1 MKKFSRKKLIIFAVI
16 AVILCVLLF
25 FGNSALQITNYNY
38 SSDSIPEDFDNF
50 KIVQISDLHNKRFG
64 KNAQQLTKK
73 IKQCNPDII
82 VITGDLI
89 DSNHTNIDNAL
100 DAAKAFTEIAPTYFV
115 TGNHEKWLDDD
126 DFNTLVSEL
135 ENLGIIILND
145 SSAEIKKENSSFSL
159 IGLDDESLT
168 DDTLNTLLKENSSD
182 FKVLLAHEPQF
193 FDDYSTSDAD
203 LVLSGH
209 AHGGQIRIPFTHI
222 GIIAPDQY
230 FLPEYSEGKF
240 SKNGTTMIISRGLGN
255 SIIPFR
261 IFNRPEIVCVTLHCI

>member
-1 MKKFSRKKLIIFAVI
+1 MKKFSRKKLIVFAVI
-16 AVILCVLLF
+16 AIILGILLVW
-25 FGNSALQITNYNY
+25 GNNALQITNYNY
-38 SSDSIPEDFDNF
+38 SSELIPENFDNF

-64 KNAQQLTKK
+64 KNAERLTRK
-73 IKQCNPDII
+73 IKKCKPDII

-100 DAAKAFTEIAPTYFV
+100 DAAEAFTEIAPTYFI

-126 DFNTLVSEL
+126 DFDTLIKGI
-135 ENLGIIILND
+135 ENLGITILDD
-145 SSAEIKKENSSFSL
+145 SSVEIKKDDSSFTL
-159 IGLDDESLT
+159 CGLDDESLT
-168 DDTLNTLLKENSSD
+168 DDTLNTLLKESSSD
-182 FKVLLAHEPQF
+182 FKLLLAHEPQF
-193 FDDYSTSDAD
+193 FDDYSASDAD

-240 SKNGTTMIISRGLGN
+240 SKNDTTMIISRGLGN

-261 IFNRPEIVCVTLHCI
+261 IFNRPEIVCISLHCK